1 MANKPTYSWEEFLDA
16 YNKSGVN
23 FSDADMKMAQLDPN
37 YGMSTINNKLR
48 WANAGTDEERALIH
62 QEQEDLRSSRGGY
75 TGGIDGSMYIMQ
87 PLSPIDYSAPDK
99 PVYGGSSYG
108 GDLQNLWNQQMNYGS
123 FSFNE
128 AQPTYTNR
136 YDDRIQAKLQKV
148 ENPDPFSYDPA
159 TDQLYQNYRKQYTR
173 EGQRATADALGAAA
187 AASGGLPSSYAQTAA
202 GQAANYYAAQ
212 MTDKIP
218 ELYNLAYQ
226 KYLGDFQMQQA
237 GLAALQTAEQSDYDK
252 YRGEL
257 NQHNVNRDFARGIWN
272 DEYNHLANNVQT
284 AQSLDNQE
292 YQRYLDALNQ
302 YNIDRNFGY
311 QQTLD
316 EIQSQT
322 NERNEALQAAVLAA
336 QYGDYTQLNRLGIN
350 TDNNPTDYERR
361 YNEAVL
367 AAQYGDY
374 SGLLALG
381 IDPNML
387 NVNNAALASGGEYYG
402 DGGYYLSG
410 GYSNGGA
417 YGGGGGTYT
426 GSTATGVDN
435 EGLTYDQVVA
445 LQRLIGTTA
454 DGQIGPNTRSA
465 ILAAGYTS
473 AQAAYN
479 ALVGGGALPAPG
491 NYDSGTQSGTSS
503 GGGDRSY
510 NSNQGDPEILA
521 IQKQLNAAGY
531 NVAEDGILGPET
543 IAAVE
548 KYNRDLESADTPKT
562 PTPSSNTPT
571 YDTGNIQIANVYDD
585 NYVNVPGY
593 GRVKW
598 TELERLIDAD
608 IIREAGRGGKMYYYV
623 NPAHDRDYY

>member
-1 MANKPTYSWEEFLDA
+1 MANKYTYDDFLKA
-16 YNKSGVN
+16 LAGSGVN
-23 FSDADMKMAQLDPN
+23 FSDADMKLAQQNPDA
-37 YGMSTINNKLR
+37 GMSIINYKQD
-48 WANAGTDEERALIH
+48 WANAKTDEARALAH
-62 QEQEDLRSSRGGY
+62 QGAENIRAGYGEY
-75 TGGIDGSMYIMQ
+75 TGGIDGSQYKLTPM
-87 PLSPIDYSAPDK
+87 SPNSYQAPDK

-257 NQHNVNRDFARGIWN
+257 GQYNVNRDFARGIWN

-387 NVNNAALASGGEYYG
+387 NVNNAALASGGKYYG
-402 DGGYYLSG
+402 SGGYYSG
-410 GYSNGGA
+410 GSSGSGG
-417 YGGGGGTYT
+417 
-426 GSTATGVDN
+426 S
-435 EGLTYDQVVA
+435 
-445 LQRLIGTTA
+445 
-454 DGQIGPNTRSA
+454 
-465 ILAAGYTS
+465 GY
-473 AQAAYN
+473 
-479 ALVGGGALPAPG
+479 
-491 NYDSGTQSGTSS
+491 SS
-503 GGGDRSY
+503 GGGDY
-510 NSNQGDPEILA
+510 TSNPGYSESDILK
-521 IQKQLNAAGY
+521 IQKWAGI
-531 NVAEDGILGPET
+531 AEDGIWGPQT
-543 IAAVE
+543 AAAYDMLVQQQAQNPVL
-548 KYNRDLESADTPKT
+548 KDDGSDFISIGRDLTDKEKFNAQLAQHEMDK
-562 PTPSSNTPT
+562 
-571 YDTGNIQIANVYDD
+571 V
-585 NYVNVPGY
+585 
-593 GRVKW
+593 
-598 TELERLIDAD
+598 
-608 IIREAGRGGKMYYYV
+608 V
-623 NPAHDRDYY
+623 NPHSDQGVYVEGVGTITWQRLDALEKQGSIKRTKNNDGTYTYRYVG

>member
-1 MANKPTYSWEEFLDA
+1 MANKYTYDDFLKA
-16 YNKSGVN
+16 LAGSGVN
-23 FSDADMKMAQLDPN
+23 FSDADMKLAQQNPDA
-37 YGMSTINNKLR
+37 GMSIINYKQD
-48 WANAGTDEERALIH
+48 WANAKTDEARALAH
-62 QEQEDLRSSRGGY
+62 QGAENIRAGYGEY
-75 TGGIDGSMYIMQ
+75 TGGIDGSQYKLTPM
-87 PLSPIDYSAPDK
+87 SPNSYQAPDK

-257 NQHNVNRDFARGIWN
+257 NQYNVNRDFARGIWN

-292 YQRYLDALNQ
+292 YQRYLDELNQ

-316 EIQSQT
+316 EIQSQA
-322 NERNEALQAAVLAA
+322 NERSEALQAAVLAA

-435 EGLTYDQVVA
+435 EGYGDSDIRA
-445 LQRLIGTTA
+445 LQSWLGVDV
-454 DGQIGPNTRSA
+454 DGQVGPLTRQA
-465 ILAAGYTS
+465 IQNKGLHSVAE
-473 AQAAYN
+473 AYN
-479 ALVGGGALPAPG
+479 AMIGGGALPAPG
-491 NYDSGTQSGTSS
+491 SYDSGTPGGTPSDS
-503 GGGDRSY
+503 GDRSY
-510 NSNQGDPEILA
+510 TPSPAPKENEDNDVA
-521 IQKQLNAAGY
+521 DIQRRLKAAGY
-531 NVAEDGILGPET
+531 DIDVDGVWGPATEAAYREWTAARAREEET
-543 IAAVE
+543 A
-548 KYNRDLESADTPKT
+548 KT
-562 PTPSSNTPT
+562 SKINP
-571 YDTGNIQIANVYDD
+571 GREIANVIVGSSVQMGDGTLLSMAD
-585 NYVNVPGY
+585 LA
-593 GRVKW
+593 R
-598 TELERLIDAD
+598 LEDLGIVA
-608 IIREAGRGGKMYYYV
+608 EMKKNGKTYYYYTAGAS
-623 NPAHDRDYY
+623 NNYSRQ